1 LGIQRDRGRASP
13 VIGKGALRL
22 ASRRMTSSRFAW
34 RRAKVSGTQT
44 YRGQRPTKLRH
55 RRFSPGRVRSSSS
68 STWLVSETFFQRG
81 RGSSRGNRV
90 PRPAPEARRAFFHLP
105 EVVSTM
111 WTESRY
117 PNTDALMAR
126 PRPASFV
133 KLSAAPADLFAR
145 GEVFLLSRARAKRAT
160 DLRGA
165 YVRSPD
171 RASAASTFQVR
182 LALTSGGK
190 VTPAY
195 GQEHP
200 RTEL

>member
-1 LGIQRDRGRASP
+1 MWQGLSLFGGRGS
-13 VIGKGALRL
+13 GAERRRT
-22 ASRRMTSSRFAW
+22 SRRMTSSRFAW
-34 RRAKVSGTQT
+34 RCAKVSGTQT

-90 PRPAPEARRAFFHLP
+90 QRPAPEARRAFFHLP

-117 PNTDALMAR
+117 PTTDALTAR
-126 PRPASFV
+126 PRPASFA
-133 KLSAAPADLFAR
+133 KLSAAPADPTLPRANGVPALPSKGEAR
-145 GEVFLLSRARAKRAT
+145 DRSTCVRPITRSRVSRVDIPA
-160 DLRGA
+160 
-165 YVRSPD
+165 
-171 RASAASTFQVR
+171 R